1 MSATIRSEFPLQV
14 EVRDPVWITL
24 PDGTR
29 LATTLWLP
37 VTAAE
42 VPVVVELIPYRRRDG
57 TVFRDVELHPYLAGN
72 GVAYARVDLRGSGD
86 SDGILVD
93 EYSSQEQA
101 DCCDVIDWLSK
112 QDWCTGSVGMCGISW
127 GGFNALQV
135 AALQPPALK
144 AIITLCASDDRHAD
158 DVHYMGGAMLTEN
171 ISWSNVMMAMNA
183 LPPDPQIRADWR
195 EVWMARLAANSCWA
209 ERWIT
214 HATRDDYWR
223 QGSICEDYSRIKIPV
238 LAGAGWDDS
247 YSNFVL
253 RLLHNLAGPRLGI
266 LGPWSHAFPCRG
278 SPGPHIG
285 WLQECLRW
293 WKHWLGGEATGI
305 MDEPMLRVWLS
316 GQEQPAAAYDMH
328 EGRWAG
334 ERMWPSANAA
344 PQKLFLNR
352 GKLNPVAEPAAAL
365 TIRSPATAGIECGR
379 WGGYGGG
386 APDLPL
392 DQRREDARALCFDT
406 EPLDAPMTLIGAPV
420 LALDVT
426 SDQPFGHLFARLCV
440 VAPDGISSLACY
452 GVLNLARRNGM
463 DRNDA
468 LPVGQAVPVTLRLD
482 DLARDVPAGYRLRL
496 AISNQHWPIL
506 WPQPGLATFVISQG
520 VLTLPVHAGGAVAVA
535 WQPPEIAP
543 LLVTET
549 LAGGESSR
557 VISHDVG
564 SGEVKVSL
572 RDHVGRTRIL
582 DRDIEVFDGS
592 SEEYL
597 IHSDDPLCASM
608 TSETLTGTKSGP
620 VDASVLAR
628 TSLSADAT
636 HFNLSWLVETRDHGD
651 VIHRVEGSKR
661 LPRGGL

>member
-1 MSATIRSEFPLQV
+1 MTVVRSEFPLAV
-14 EVRDPVWITL
+14 KVVDTVWITM
-24 PDGTR
+24 PDGMR

-37 VTAAE
+37 VTDAK

-72 GVAYARVDLRGSGD
+72 GVAYVRVDLRGSGD
-86 SDGILVD
+86 SDGLLRD
-93 EYSSQEQA
+93 EYTQQEQA
-101 DCCDVIDWLSK
+101 DCCFVIDWLSK
-112 QDWCTGSVGMCGISW
+112 QDWCNGSVGMCGISW

-144 AIITLCASDDRHAD
+144 AIITLCASDDRHSD

-171 ISWSNVMMAMNA
+171 ISWSNVMMSMNA
-183 LPPDPQIRADWR
+183 LPPDPRARDDWR
-195 EVWMARLAANSCWA
+195 EVWQARLEANSCWA

-214 HATRDDYWR
+214 HATRDGYWQ
-223 QGSICEDYSRIKIPV
+223 QGSVSQDYSKVKIPV

-247 YSNFVL
+247 YSNFVM
-253 RLLHNLAGPRLGI
+253 RLLENLSGPRLGI

-278 SPGPHIG
+278 APGPHIG

-305 MDEPMLRVWLS
+305 MDEPMLRVWVS
-316 GQEQPAAAYDMH
+316 GQE
-328 EGRWAG
+328 
-334 ERMWPSANAA
+334 
-344 PQKLFLNR
+344 
-352 GKLNPVAEPAAAL
+352 EPAASYEVHQGRWVGERVWPSGNVRKRTLYLSDGLLGDAAGGEVS
-365 TIRSPATAGIECGR
+365 TVKSPATAGIECGR

-406 EPLDAPMTLIGAPV
+406 VPLDAPLTLIGGPV
-420 LALDVT
+420 LQVDLV
-426 SDQPFGHLFARLCV
+426 SDQPLGHLIARLCV
-440 VAPDGISSLACY
+440 VAPDGTSSLACY

-463 DRNDA
+463 DRNDPM
-468 LPVGQAVPVTLRLD
+468 PVVEAVRVRLRLD

-506 WPQPGLATFVISQG
+506 WPQPSLATYAISNG
-520 VLTLPVHAGGAVAVA
+520 VLTLPVHQGDEAVT
-535 WQPPEIAP
+535 WQPPENAP
-543 LLVTET
+543 SLVTET
-549 LAGGESSR
+549 LSPSESSR

-564 SGEVKVSL
+564 RGEVKVTL
-572 RDHVGRTRIL
+572 REHAGATLIV
-582 DRDIEVFDGS
+582 DRGIAVFDGS
-592 SEEYL
+592 NEIYT
-597 IHSDDPLCASM
+597 IHADDPLCASM

-636 HFNLSWLVETRDHGD
+636 HFNLSWLVETRDHGEI
-651 VIHRVEGSKR
+651 IHRMEGSKR